1 MRTLGLSLSDTC
13 QMCSI
18 FGGGYCR
25 KSDAAKL
32 GEMLARHRKELEDAI
47 SSDKTGKGFIFDMF
61 LQELENHEYSYTGDV
76 QEALDALG
84 ITPQYMEAMPQLMTG
99 LSLACNRAM
108 QHDCFG

>member
-1 MRTLGLSLSDTC
+1 MAAT
-13 QMCSI
+13 
-18 FGGGYCR
+18 
-25 KSDAAKL
+25 AAKA
-32 GEMLARHRKELEDAI
+32 MLPSWVKCLP
-47 SSDKTGKGFIFDMF
+47 DKTGKGFIFDMF

-99 LSLACNRAM
+99 LSLACNKAM

>member
-1 MRTLGLSLSDTC
+1 MPFPRTK
-13 QMCSI
+13 
-18 FGGGYCR
+18 R
-25 KSDAAKL
+25 
-32 GEMLARHRKELEDAI
+32 
-47 SSDKTGKGFIFDMF
+47 GKVFIFDMF

-99 LSLACNRAM
+99 LSLACNKAM

>member
-1 MRTLGLSLSDTC
+1 
-13 QMCSI
+13 MCSI

-32 GEMLARHRKELEDAI
+32 DEMLARHRKELEDAI

-84 ITPQYMEAMPQLMTG
+84 ITPQYMEAMPQLMAG
-99 LSLACNRAM
+99 LSLACHKAM